1 MVADGPGYTRRMPEA
16 ALDRITPAHLRRF
29 GVSRL
34 REGQRA
40 AIRCLLDGRDV
51 MTLMPTGGGKSLTYQ
66 LASELLGGAVVVVE
80 PLLALIRDQLDT
92 LAALGVPAAQ
102 ITGRTG
108 HRALERSL
116 GAIVAGELRLVYT
129 TPERLADERLCER
142 LATAGIGLLAV
153 DEAHCI
159 SQWGHGFRPA
169 YLGLGEVARRLGRP
183 VIQGLTA
190 TATPYVRDDI
200 ASNLGMAD
208 PAVVSEGNDRPN
220 LFLEVRWIDDEA
232 QDREELRAL
241 LARPEYTGQG
251 IVYTRTVRAA
261 RETAAWLREERVDA
275 AVYHGRMRKAER
287 DGVQRAFTGG
297 DLRVVAATNAFGLG
311 VDKPD
316 VRWVVHR
323 DVPAT
328 LEAYWQE
335 AGRAGRDGGEARCTL
350 LYRPG
355 DLGAAAFQS
364 SAGGDDDL
372 RRERERGLLE
382 MMRAYAETT
391 GCRRRYVLNYLGEE
405 YDPSAC
411 RMCDNSAKHRARDE
425 HPPGD
430 AAFSRGMPVEHERF
444 GRGVI
449 QRVTATTVVVLFE
462 HGVYRRLALELAAGG
477 LLRPA

>member
-1 MVADGPGYTRRMPEA
+1 
-16 ALDRITPAHLRRF
+16 
-29 GVSRL
+29 
-34 REGQRA
+34 
-40 AIRCLLDGRDV
+40 
-51 MTLMPTGGGKSLTYQ
+51 
-66 LASELLGGAVVVVE
+66 
-80 PLLALIRDQLDT
+80 
-92 LAALGVPAAQ
+92 
-102 ITGRTG
+102 
-108 HRALERSL
+108 
-116 GAIVAGELRLVYT
+116 
-129 TPERLADERLCER
+129 
-142 LATAGIGLLAV
+142 
-153 DEAHCI
+153 
-159 SQWGHGFRPA
+159 
-169 YLGLGEVARRLGRP
+169 
-183 VIQGLTA
+183 
-190 TATPYVRDDI
+190 
-200 ASNLGMAD
+200 MAD

-261 RETAAWLREERVDA
+261 RETAAWLCEERVDA